1 MLTFYCPNCWKIINR
16 DESKCPFC
24 GAELNEFQDISFE
37 QKLLSSL
44 NHSVFE
50 RRIMAAQILGNI
62 HSQKALQEFQNI
74 IDSGESN
81 YYILRTILIATAKIN
96 QPERMSILKAAT
108 NHTSTLISDLAKSL
122 ISLIDSGKEIEEWD
136 HNTG

>member
-1 MLTFYCPNCWKIINR
+1 
-16 DESKCPFC
+16 
-24 GAELNEFQDISFE
+24 
-37 QKLLSSL
+37 
-44 NHSVFE
+44 
-50 RRIMAAQILGNI
+50 MAAQILGNI